1 MNTIQTH
8 FWAVRDYLAPVLRES
23 KFKEHGRIT
32 PEEFVIA
39 GDFLTYKFPTWSWT
53 AGEASKTRD
62 FLPADKQY
70 LISRGVPCLRRVSQ
84 MESAAVGKA
93 GDKDVEQIL
102 DFGDGKDDEGWLA
115 THFDSS
121 SSKPEEREIAD
132 IPDSEPAAADQ
143 LSAAQEDALASR
155 IAGVSVSDPAQHN
168 NPAANTSAPSGGGDD
183 DIGDIPDMDED
194 EDDLAGMGGG
204 VEEEEDA
211 ATAPQKPLPPTSSST
226 AATSSTSA
234 TAQTLS
240 VPSDNLLSVRTYD
253 CLITYDKFYQT
264 PRMWLVGYDEHGAPL
279 KPAQIFEDVSSD
291 YAQKTVTIEP
301 FPHATNMSTASV
313 HPCRHASV
321 MKKIIERMNASV
333 VEEQR
338 RAAAAASGAD
348 TSTGSGAAAKEKK
361 KKAWASLGSAVRK
374 VTGGSKDGAAAAA
387 ASSGTSTPATGGA
400 GAVTAGAGENGGDLS
415 LEDGAAAEDL
425 EGIRVDHYMVIFLK
439 FMSSVLPAVELDAT
453 SGWAVSK

>member
-53 AGEASKTRD
+53 TGEASKTRD

-84 MESAAVGKA
+84 MESAAIGRGA
-93 GDKDVEQIL
+93 GADKSGDHIL
-102 DFGDGKDDEGWLA
+102 DFGDGEGGKDDEGWLA

-121 SSKPEEREIAD
+121 NPNTEQREIAD
-132 IPDSEPAAADQ
+132 IPDSEPAAADN
-143 LSAAQEDALASR
+143 LSPAQEDALASR
-155 IAGVSVSDPAQHN
+155 VAGLSVAEPSAAVAPA
-168 NPAANTSAPSGGGDD
+168 PDVRASVDD
-183 DIGDIPDMDED
+183 DIGDIPDMD

-211 ATAPQKPLPPTSSST
+211 ATAPQPAAAAASSST
-226 AATSSTSA
+226 ASAAQAANTSSS
-234 TAQTLS
+234 
-240 VPSDNLLSVRTYD
+240 PSDNLLSVRTYD

-301 FPHATNMSTASV
+301 FPHAASMSTASV

-338 RAAAAASGAD
+338 KAKAAAGGGGSSGD
-348 TSTGSGAAAKEKK
+348 GSGSGDKGGKK
-361 KKAWASLGSAVRK
+361 KKTWASLGSAVRK
-374 VTGGSKDGAAAAA
+374 VTGGSSSKEN
-387 ASSGTSTPATGGA
+387 SGTSTPASGGA
-400 GAVTAGAGENGGDLS
+400 GGA
-415 LEDGAAAEDL
+415 DGAVGDVSAEDADEL
-425 EGIRVDHYMVIFLK
+425 EGIRVDHYMIIFLK

-453 SGWAVSK
+453 SGWAVTK

>member
-1 MNTIQTH
+1 MNAIQTH

-39 GDFLTYKFPTWSWT
+39 GDFLSYKFPTWSWS

-84 MESAAVGKA
+84 MESAALGKA
-93 GDKDVEQIL
+93 GPGGDKEGEHII
-102 DFGDGKDDEGWLA
+102 DFGDGGKDDEGWLA
-115 THFDSS
+115 THYDSS
-121 SSKPEEREIAD
+121 NSKPEEREIAD
-132 IPDSEPAAADQ
+132 IPDSEPAGADA
-143 LSAAQEDALASR
+143 LSPAQEDAIASR
-155 IAGVSVSDPAQHN
+155 VAGISVGG
-168 NPAANTSAPSGGGDD
+168 TSAPAAAAAPTVPAAAGDD
-183 DIGDIPDMDED
+183 EIGDIPDMDD

-211 ATAPQKPLPPTSSST
+211 ATAPQP
-226 AATSSTSA
+226 AAAAPAASA
-234 TAQTLS
+234 AS
-240 VPSDNLLSVRTYD
+240 GSAAAGAGAAPVSDNLLSVRTYD

-301 FPHATNMSTASV
+301 FPHAANMSTASV

-338 RAAAAASGAD
+338 KAKAAAGGGDASGTAEK
-348 TSTGSGAAAKEKK
+348 GKK
-361 KKAWASLGSAVRK
+361 KKTWASLGSAVRK
-374 VTGGSKDGAAAAA
+374 VTGGSSSNKDNVGSGTSGSSTPAGAPPVEGGAAADV
-387 ASSGTSTPATGGA
+387 S
-400 GAVTAGAGENGGDLS
+400 V
-415 LEDGAAAEDL
+415 EDGDDL

>member
-1 MNTIQTH
+1 MQSIQTH

-39 GDFLTYKFPTWSWT
+39 GDFLSYKFPTWSWS
-53 AGEASKTRD
+53 AGETSKTRD

-70 LISRGVPCLRRVSQ
+70 LVSRGVPCLRRVSQ
-84 MESAAVGKA
+84 MESAALGKGGA
-93 GDKDVEQIL
+93 GADTSGEQVI
-102 DFGDGKDDEGWLA
+102 DFGDGDGDEGWLA
-115 THFDSS
+115 THYDSS
-121 SSKPEEREIAD
+121 NPKPEEREIAD
-132 IPDSEPAAADQ
+132 IPDSEPAGAE
-143 LSAAQEDALASR
+143 LSPAQEDAIASR
-155 IAGVSVSDPAQHN
+155 VAGLSIAEPS
-168 NPAANTSAPSGGGDD
+168 SGGASGAAAGASSHD
-183 DIGDIPDMDED
+183 DIGDIPDMDD
-194 EDDLAGMGGG
+194 EDDLDGMGGG

-211 ATAPQKPLPPTSSST
+211 ATAPQAAPTPAPAGAGAPT
-226 AATSSTSA
+226 TNA
-234 TAQTLS
+234 
-240 VPSDNLLSVRTYD
+240 SDNLLSVRTYD

-264 PRMWLVGYDEHGAPL
+264 PRMWLIGYDEHGAPL

-301 FPHATNMSTASV
+301 FPHAANMSTASV

-321 MKKIIERMNASV
+321 MKKIIERMNAGV

-338 RAAAAASGAD
+338 KAKAAAGGDAPGD
-348 TSTGSGAAAKEKK
+348 KK
-361 KKAWASLGSAVRK
+361 KKGWASLGSAVRK
-374 VTGGSKDGAAAAA
+374 VTGGSSAKDGPAAAGA
-387 ASSGTSTPATGGA
+387 SGTSTPSGATA
-400 GAVTAGAGENGGDLS
+400 SPALASEGGDQS
-415 LEDGAAAEDL
+415 FEDEEL